1 MSGYDL
7 EADLVEDCRKAAV
20 TMGVVFE
27 RVGQRDARKAGS
39 DRGVPDVLVTA
50 RGRVTPCEFK
60 RPKDQGG
67 RFSLDQ
73 LVAAEKRR
81 RLGVETYA
89 PTSLPQFVA
98 LLNWLRCGSGPLCQ
112 DCPTVPNP

>member
-1 MSGYDL
+1 VTYLL

-20 TMGVVFE
+20 TMSVAFE
-27 RVGQRDARKAGS
+27 RIGQRDARKAGS
-39 DRGVPDVLVTA
+39 DRGAPDVLVSA
-50 RGRVTPCEFK
+50 RGRLVPCEFK

-81 RLGVETYA
+81 RCGVETYA

-98 LLNWLRCGSGPLCQ
+98 LLNWLRCGTGPVCPS
-112 DCPTVPNP
+112 CPTVPSP